1 MMPDSELEAWGDSL
15 NLEAILAAQPDLIIA
30 STAITQEDYDNLSKI
45 APTIVYDREDWRS
58 SLTALGEAFG
68 MEEEAQAVVSEYEN
82 KIAMGRTAL
91 NPILTEG
98 KSVAFIRM
106 TAKDFRVYFP
116 NYIDEQSKV
125 EWPTYPGILYNE
137 LGLKL
142 DPTVEQWHK
151 DQPNFQNAAIS
162 LEMLPELQADYL
174 FVTLG
179 GAGGT
184 NEEIAQLKE
193 NFKNTVEQSAVW
205 RSVPALKAGHVIYVN
220 ARHWIS
226 TGPIANSMKIDDVIA
241 ALGASN

>member
-1 MMPDSELEAWGDSL
+1 MMPDSALSAWGDSL

-45 APTIVYDREDWRS
+45 APTIVYYREDWRS

-98 KSVAFIRM
+98 KS
-106 TAKDFRVYFP
+106 
-116 NYIDEQSKV
+116 
-125 EWPTYPGILYNE
+125 
-137 LGLKL
+137 
-142 DPTVEQWHK
+142 
-151 DQPNFQNAAIS
+151 
-162 LEMLPELQADYL
+162 LQADYL
-174 FVTLG
+174 FITLG

-205 RSVPALKAGHVIYVN
+205 RSVPAVKAGHVIYVN